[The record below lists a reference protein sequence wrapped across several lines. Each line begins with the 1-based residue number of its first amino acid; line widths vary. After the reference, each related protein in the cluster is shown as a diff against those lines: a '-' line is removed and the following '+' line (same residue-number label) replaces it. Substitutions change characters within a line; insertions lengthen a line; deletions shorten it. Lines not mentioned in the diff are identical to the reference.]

1 MEKLLYLFPIILLIS
16 CQQSVNKTV
25 VKKTEIVKNA
35 VKEPSQISF
44 KAIPFKKVTNQGI
57 LIGNDLKLLDEHLNE
72 IKDISSFQ
80 GQIIQ
85 VIGLSNSSYKA
96 NPKDE
101 YCQEF
106 RYVKVRINELE
117 GFVDGRKVYG
127 LTKGEQNKTFNIE
140 GDEISFTTTNYY
152 GIGVAD
158 SNGLTGCET
167 KTPVVF
173 SDKNAKYKSLLKIVK
188 NKYVYDDYPYFELK
202 ADDGSYD
209 EIISVNKENGK
220 YILEVKRDF
229 QEGIGTILIAI
240 YRNSNGV
247 YVAEIIDYN
256 ARKINSRNR

>member
-1 MEKLLYLFPIILLIS
+1 MLYILPIILFIS
-16 CQQSVNKTV
+16 CQQTADKTGV
-25 VKKTEIVKNA
+25 IKTEIVKNA
-35 VKEPSQISF
+35 VKEPSQNNF
-44 KAIPFKKVTNQGI
+44 KEIPFESANNQGI
-57 LIGNDLKLLDEHLNE
+57 LIGNDIKLLDEHLNE
-72 IKDISSFQ
+72 IKDISFLQ

-96 NPKDE
+96 NPEDE

-106 RYVKVRINELE
+106 KYVKVKIDELE
-117 GFVDGRKVYG
+117 GVVDGRKVYA
-127 LTKGEQNKTFNIE
+127 LTKGEQNKTFNID
-140 GDEISFTTTNYY
+140 GNEISFTTTKYY

-167 KTPVVF
+167 QSPVVF
-173 SDKNAKYKSLLKIVK
+173 SDKNANYKGLLKIVK
-188 NKYVYDDYPYFELK
+188 NNYVYDDYPYFELK

-209 EIISVNKENGK
+209 DIISVNRENGK

-247 YVAEIIDYN
+247 DVAEIIDYN